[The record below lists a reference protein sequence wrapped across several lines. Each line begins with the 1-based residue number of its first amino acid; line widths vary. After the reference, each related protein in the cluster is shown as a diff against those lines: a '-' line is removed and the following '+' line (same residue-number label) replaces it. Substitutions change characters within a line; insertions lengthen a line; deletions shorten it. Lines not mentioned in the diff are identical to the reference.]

1 MSGVRGI
8 QPNWFYP
15 NLVGQILDDTYY
27 FFVQSTVSPYN
38 QSPVWMNPD
47 ETSPWSY
54 PIQFLASGTLPD
66 NIYFDSA
73 TEYRLQI
80 RQGTDPNSS
89 PLIWEINNYFPDGS
103 SSSGPSTTATQ
114 TTNQITNP
122 QFSQIYFVSGATST
136 ASSIPVAPGWT
147 LVLAGISGT
156 TTLTQIPIQ
165 GNQNIVT
172 NAPYALGI
180 STSGWTG
187 VQLIQTFNQ
196 NGSLWANE
204 SVALTFVARSA
215 TALITPTIVANLVP
229 SVGTPVQLFSQ
240 ALTSNYALEQN
251 SVPIVMST
259 NTNTPPNASTQL
271 IFNWAGGIAIDIT
284 SIQLVG
290 QSESA
295 NVDYAQETIERQI
308 DQLYHLAY
316 PVLPVG
322 TIIDLFSFAAPSHYL
337 LCNYVAYSRATYFQ
351 LFNAITNSETV
362 TLTSSSATFTVPT
375 GHGALYSVGYGLEG
389 VGIIVGTTVTG
400 ISTDTITMSSAAI
413 ASGTVPVRFFAA
425 ASIIQETVT
434 WTGASAFGVANG
446 ALYHVGQAISGIQIP
461 TGTTISTIVSNAITI
476 SAPSSPAYS
485 TQMSIV
491 NFYDAGNGDGS
502 TTFNVPDARRKNTVG
517 SGGVVVS
524 LPASAISGGLG
535 VGNQFGNV
543 GGQETH
549 LQTNNEVGPHIH
561 TIVPGFVGQTAGA
574 TGAVSG
580 SQLMNENGQNTS
592 GVVYTAGS
600 QTAFNVIQPGLVTNK
615 YIRFE

>member
-337 LCNYVAYSRATYFQ
+337 LCNYAAYSRATYFQ

-476 SAPSSPAYS
+476 SAPSSPNYLNNN
-485 TQMSIV
+485 MSIV

-543 GGQETH
+543 GGQELHTMLQNELATH
-549 LQTNNEVGPHIH
+549 SHGPPTGSTQFLTN
-561 TIVPGFVGQTAGA
+561 AGA
-574 TGAVSG
+574 GTP
-580 SQLMNENGQNTS
+580 QTS
-592 GVVYTAGS
+592 GASNGGFGPLTATTGS
-600 QTAFNVIQPGLVTNK
+600 STPFNVIQPGLVTNK